1 MKKVIKNMFMIFMI
15 LSIIIVSSDVFAAS
29 SLGNGL
35 DKTLLD
41 DVTKNDTTLSGKFD
55 KTIGNV
61 YATLFTIMKV
71 LGIAGVV
78 IQGIRYMYAQG
89 DSKAK
94 IKQSLI
100 YIIIG
105 VIFIFGAELIADKI
119 SAAFQEI
126 SK

>member
-35 DKTLLD
+35 DKNLLD

-78 IQGIRYMYAQG
+78 IQGVRYMYAQG
-89 DSKAK
+89 DAKAK